1 MKEISDFFKYII
13 AFWVLVFL
21 MLIRS
26 FFWAWIA
33 QLIWNNIIVAHQI
46 IASNDITYW
55 QSYLICAV
63 IFVSKSAFYAKGSN
77 K

>member
-1 MKEISDFFKYII
+1 MKNDFYKYII
-13 AFWVLVFL
+13 AFYLLSVL

-33 QLIWNNIIVAHQI
+33 QLVWNNIIVAHQI
-46 IASNDITYW
+46 VASNTITYW
-55 QSYLICAV
+55 QSYLICALV
-63 IFVSKSAFYAKGSN
+63 FISKNIYYARGDN

>member
-1 MKEISDFFKYII
+1 MKDDFYKYII
-13 AFWVLVFL
+13 AFYMLSIL

-33 QLIWNNIIVAHQI
+33 QLVWNNIVVAHQI
-46 IASNDITYW
+46 VTSNPITYW

-63 IFVSKSAFYAKGSN
+63 IFISKSVFYARGDSK
-77 K
+77 